1 VITRAHESVPLPL
14 LITGVAG
21 VAGYNA
27 LRYFAERYPGQ
38 VVAIRQVDN
47 WPLTGKG
54 IVPCNA
60 EDHEG
65 LRALFDRYQFQ
76 SVLNCAGNCALRACE
91 LDSRLAW
98 RTNVEGLINLLSII
112 VERDVRLLHLSIDLV
127 FSGAE
132 QRTSVPLLAAEDGGS
147 YVQPALLASQRH
159 TNNLKRAVR
168 SGYLIP
174 PGSPQAVA
182 HEHPAPCFPPST
194 PCLHPTPDTRHPTPS
209 PYTESDPTDPVTVY
223 GKTMVAAE
231 QLIADWLPEAC
242 VLRISL
248 PMGIS
253 FNGHAGAIDW
263 IQSRFKNGRPATLY
277 FDEIRTPAYTDCLNR
292 LYERV
297 LASDLCGLYH
307 AGGPRALSLYQIAQI
322 VNRVGG
328 YAPDLLMGCPRR
340 AAGPIPPRAGNVT
353 MNSRALAEA
362 LDDEEPLDPWPHDP
376 ALVPT
381 DCSWHHHRNGTP
393 GSRELLARI
402 LYRNPNR
409 QPFAIGR

>member
-98 RTNVEGLINLLSII
+98 RTNVEGLINLLAII
-112 VERDVRLLHLSIDLV
+112 VERDIRLVHLSIDLV
-127 FSGAE
+127 FSGADNFPS
-132 QRTSVPLLAAEDGGS
+132 QSLA
-147 YVQPALLASQRH
+147 P
-159 TNNLKRAVR
+159 
-168 SGYLIP
+168 
-174 PGSPQAVA
+174 SPQP
-182 HEHPAPCFPPST
+182 PA
-194 PCLHPTPDTRHPTPS
+194 

-231 QLIADWLPEAC
+231 QLIADWMPEAC

-263 IQSRFKNGRPATLY
+263 IQSRFKKGRPATLY

-328 YAPDLLMGCPRR
+328 YDPNLLMGCPRR
-340 AAGPIPPRAGNVT
+340 EAGPVPPRAGNVT
-353 MNSRALAEA
+353 MNSSALAEA

-381 DCSWHHHRNGTP
+381 DCAWHHHRNGTP

-409 QPFAIGR
+409 QPVAMRR